1 MKSQRFDKYKGKYL
15 RETEAS
21 QSLSSLIQ
29 DSFMILVQLVLRG
42 GRVKYAHG
50 YNWRTSFNIKPFDF
64 DNNVSHTKRNVS
76 YFSAKKHRLH
86 DQISANSNHMNIC
99 IMGILKE
106 IRAGG
111 VNIARGSSWGHTAP
125 PFALSLLL
133 LAVVCK
139 EWGISN
145 MELNYLS
152 AAALHWTELLMQKY
166 CKNSPKS
173 NYMQNKCTLE
183 ILHMHC
189 GIRIFDISDLFSE
202 D

>member
-15 RETEAS
+15 RETKAA

-86 DQISANSNHMNIC
+86 DQISANSNHINMDD
-99 IMGILKE
+99 GKTE
-106 IRAGG
+106 RDKSG
-111 VNIARGSSWGHTAP
+111 WGQYRQGLLLGTYSP
-125 PFALSLLL
+125 PFSLSLLL
-133 LAVVCK
+133 LVVVCK

-145 MELNYLS
+145 MKLNYLS

-189 GIRIFDISDLFSE
+189 GIRIFDISDLFSV

>member
-42 GRVKYAHG
+42 GRVKFAHG
-50 YNWRTSFNIKPFDF
+50 YNWRASFNIKPFDF

-86 DQISANSNHMNIC
+86 DQISANSNHMNKC

-111 VNIARGSSWGHTAP
+111 VNVAKGSSWEHTAP
-125 PFALSLLL
+125 PFLCPCSSSSLYAKNGEFQIWNSTICPQPLFIEPSFWCRNIAKIL
-133 LAVVCK
+133 PKAIICRINAP
-139 EWGISN
+139 W
-145 MELNYLS
+145 
-152 AAALHWTELLMQKY
+152 KY
-166 CKNSPKS
+166 CI
-173 NYMQNKCTLE
+173 CTVESEFLTFP
-183 ILHMHC
+183 
-189 GIRIFDISDLFSE
+189 IFSK
-202 D
+202 